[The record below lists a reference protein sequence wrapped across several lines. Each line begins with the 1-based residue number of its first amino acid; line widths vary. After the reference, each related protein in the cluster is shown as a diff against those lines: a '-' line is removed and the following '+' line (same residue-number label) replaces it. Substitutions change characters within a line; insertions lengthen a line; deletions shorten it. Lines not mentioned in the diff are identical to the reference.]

1 MCLSLQGWG
10 GLYKGIGPTI
20 ISGAPYT
27 GLQMTSYELMK
38 RASPGEGKSLFWQ
51 LLNGAM
57 SGLFAQTRESAW
69 WSRVPVSA
77 AVSSPAC
84 RRRQ

>member
-1 MCLSLQGWG
+1 VQGWS

-38 RASPGEGKSLFWQ
+38 RASPDEGKSLFWQ

-57 SGLFAQTRESAW
+57 SGLIAQTSEASCRGRRLGGICW
-69 WSRVPVSA
+69 RD
-77 AVSSPAC
+77 SPASC
-84 RRRQ
+84 GA